1 MLWNEWWVWG
11 AAAIILAVGEVILPS
26 FILLG
31 FAIGAGVVALLLLL
45 GGPLA
50 IWIGTSVP
58 ALLLIF
64 AVVSL
69 IAWLLLRRWMG
80 IYRGQVKT
88 FDHDI
93 ND

>member
-58 ALLLIF
+58 ALLLIS